1 MPSLE
6 RRLPHPAAGG
16 AAIALAAI
24 LAILAPGS
32 AIAEPV
38 TLAEAL
44 ARAATSSPALA
55 AAEADVAAAVGRA
68 QQAGFRPNPEL
79 GLEVENFAGTGG
91 FSGVDDAESTLS
103 VEQRFELGGKRSAR
117 ERAAQ
122 AEVDAARLRL
132 AVARADL
139 EQEVRDAYAEAWA
152 DSRRVELARDQ
163 FLRADNLQTIATEL
177 VDAGREPPL
186 RALRARTAAL
196 EAVGRVRAAEAEYA
210 EAQRALAALWG
221 GGEDLPEPTAPDAF
235 PAPAAIIDPAT
246 ALDVRLAEAE
256 VATSVAVVERER
268 TLSRPDVTVSVGA
281 RQFRGTDD
289 TALVFGASMPIGLFD
304 RNQGNIAA
312 ANAERTGA
320 EARRNAALA
329 GAIRRTRDAQAAL
342 RTAESQL
349 AFLENQAEPEAIEAV
364 RIAREGFSAG
374 RFTLLD
380 VLDAEEALNTVQA
393 DMITAEL
400 ERAQAVAALTRAT
413 ETEGS
418 AR

>member
-1 MPSLE
+1 MPSPN
-6 RRLPHPAAGG
+6 RRLPHPAAGA
-16 AAIALAAI
+16 AAITLAAI
-24 LAILAPGS
+24 LAMLAPGS
-32 AIAEPV
+32 AFAEPV

-44 ARAATSSPALA
+44 SRAAASSPTLA

-79 GLEVENFAGTGG
+79 GLEIENFAGTGG

-103 VEQRFELGGKRSAR
+103 VGQRFELGGKRPAR

-139 EQEVRDAYAEAWA
+139 EQQVRDAYAEAYA

-163 FLRADNLQTIATEL
+163 FMRADNLQTIATEL

-221 GGEDLPEPTAPDAF
+221 GGEELPEPTAAET
-235 PAPAAIIDPAT
+235 PAAPSSVIDPAS

-304 RNQGNIAA
+304 RNQGNIVA

-342 RTAESQL
+342 RTAEAQL
-349 AFLENQAEPEAIEAV
+349 AFLETQAEPEAIEAV

-418 AR
+418 AQ

>member
-1 MPSLE
+1 MPPLE
-6 RRLPHPAAGG
+6 IRRPHWAVGCAVVALTAALG
-16 AAIALAAI
+16 LT
-24 LAILAPGS
+24 APS
-32 AIAEPV
+32 RARAEPI

-44 ARAATSSPALA
+44 SRASTSSPTLA
-55 AAEADVAAAVGRA
+55 AAEAAVVAAQGRA

-79 GLEVENFAGTGG
+79 DLSIENFAGTGAFRG
-91 FSGVDDAESTLS
+91 LDETESTLS
-103 VEQRFELGGKRSAR
+103 IGQRFELGGKRTAR
-117 ERAAQ
+117 RRAAE
-122 AEVDAARLRL
+122 AEIDATRLRF

-139 EQEVRDAYAEAWA
+139 LNEVRNAYAEAWA
-152 DSRRVELARDQ
+152 DGRRVELARDQ
-163 FLRADNLQTIATEL
+163 FVRAENLQNIATEL

-186 RALRARTAAL
+186 RALRARTSAL
-196 EAVGRVRAAEAEYA
+196 EAVGRVRAAEEEHAK
-210 EAQRALAALWG
+210 AQHALPALWG
-221 GGEDLPEPTAPDAF
+221 GAEDLPEPQRSIAEPTSTTV
-235 PAPAAIIDPAT
+235 IDPAE

-256 VATSVAVVERER
+256 VASSIAVFDRER

-289 TALVFGASMPIGLFD
+289 TAVVFGASVPIGVFD

-312 ANAERTGA
+312 ANADRTGA

-342 RTAESQL
+342 RTAEARL
-349 AFLENQAEPEAIEAV
+349 TFLETRAEPEAIEAV

-380 VLDAEEALNTVQA
+380 VLDAEEALNTLQS

-400 ERAQAVAALTRAT
+400 ERSQALAALTRVT
-413 ETEGS
+413 ETQGS
-418 AR
+418 TQ

>member
-1 MPSLE
+1 MLSTNC
-6 RRLPHPAAGG
+6 RLPRTAAGG
-16 AAIALAAI
+16 VAITFAAT

-32 AIAEPV
+32 ALAEPV

-44 ARAATSSPALA
+44 ARTAASSPTLA
-55 AAEADVAAAVGRA
+55 AAEADVAVALGRA
-68 QQAGFRPNPEL
+68 RQAGFRPNPEL
-79 GLEVENFAGTGG
+79 DLSVENFSGTGAL
-91 FSGVDDAESTLS
+91 SGLNEAESTLS
-103 VEQRFELGGKRSAR
+103 VGQRFELGGKRPAR
-117 ERAAQ
+117 ERAAR
-122 AEVDAARLRL
+122 AEVDVARLRL
-132 AVARADL
+132 GVARADL
-139 EQEVRDAYAEAWA
+139 QQQVRDAYAEAWA

-163 FLRADNLQTIATEL
+163 FVRADNLQTIATEL

-210 EAQRALAALWG
+210 QAQRALAALWG
-221 GGEDLPEPTAPDAF
+221 GSEDLPDPTGPETASAS
-235 PAPAAIIDPAT
+235 AAVIDPVD

-256 VATSVAVVERER
+256 VATSIAVIDRER

-289 TALVFGASMPIGLFD
+289 TALVFGASMPLGLFD

-320 EARRNAALA
+320 EARRNAALTA
-329 GAIRRTRDAQAAL
+329 AIRRTRDAQAAL
-342 RTAESQL
+342 RTAEAQL

-380 VLDAEEALNTVQA
+380 VLDAEQALNTVQA
-393 DMITAEL
+393 AMITAEL
-400 ERAQAVAALTRAT
+400 ERAQAVAALTRAS

>member
-1 MPSLE
+1 MPST
-6 RRLPHPAAGG
+6 RYRLPRFAAGC
-16 AAIALAAI
+16 AATAVACALSVLATAA
-24 LAILAPGS
+24 A
-32 AIAEPV
+32 AEPV

-44 ARAATSSPALA
+44 ARAAASSPALA
-55 AAEADVAAAVGRA
+55 AAEADVAAAQGRA

-79 GLEVENFAGTGG
+79 GVEVENFAGTGAFTG
-91 FSGVDDAESTLS
+91 LRDAETTLS
-103 VEQRFELGGKRSAR
+103 VGQRFELGGKRPAR
-117 ERAAQ
+117 QRAAE
-122 AEVDAARLRL
+122 AEVEAARLRL

-139 EQEVRDAYAEAWA
+139 LREVRDAYAEAFA
-152 DSRRVELARDQ
+152 DGRRVELAREQ
-163 FLRADNLQTIATEL
+163 FVRAENLQTIATEL

-196 EAVGRVRAAEAEYA
+196 AAVAGVRAAEAEYA

-221 GGEDLPEPTAPDAF
+221 GADDLPEPVAPTDEAV
-235 PAPAAIIDPAT
+235 PAATVDPAE

-256 VATSVAVVERER
+256 VASSVAVVARER

-281 RQFRGTDD
+281 RQFQGSDD
-289 TALVFGASMPIGLFD
+289 TALVVGASLPIGIFD

-342 RTAESQL
+342 RTAEARL
-349 AFLENQAEPEAIEAV
+349 AFLETRAEPEAIEAV

-380 VLDAEEALNTVQA
+380 VLDAEEALNTVQSEL
-393 DMITAEL
+393 ITAQL
-400 ERAQAVAALTRAT
+400 DRAQAIAALTRAT

-418 AR
+418 SQ

>member
-1 MPSLE
+1 MPSPN
-6 RRLPHPAAGG
+6 RRLPHTAAGG
-16 AAIALAAI
+16 ATVALAAI
-24 LAILAPGS
+24 LAMLAPGS
-32 AIAEPV
+32 AFAEPV
-38 TLAEAL
+38 TLAEVL
-44 ARAATSSPALA
+44 ARASASSPTLA
-55 AAEADVAAAVGRA
+55 AAEADVAAALGRA

-79 GLEVENFAGTGG
+79 GLEIENFAGTGA
-91 FSGVDDAESTLS
+91 FSGLDDAESTLS
-103 VEQRFELGGKRSAR
+103 LGQRFELGGKRPAR
-117 ERAAQ
+117 ERAAR

-132 AVARADL
+132 TVARADL
-139 EQEVRDAYAEAWA
+139 QQQVRDAYAEAWA
-152 DSRRVELARDQ
+152 DSRRVELAREQ

-186 RALRARTAAL
+186 RALRARTVAL

-221 GGEDLPEPTAPDAF
+221 GSDDLPEPVASEAG
-235 PAPAAIIDPAT
+235 PAPEAVLDPAN

-256 VATSVAVVERER
+256 VATSIAVVDRER

-289 TALVFGASMPIGLFD
+289 TALVVGASMPIGVFD
-304 RNQGNIAA
+304 RNQGNVAA
-312 ANAERTGA
+312 ANAERAGA

-342 RTAESQL
+342 RTAEARL
-349 AFLENQAEPEAIEAV
+349 AFLETQAEPEALEAV

-380 VLDAEEALNTVQA
+380 VLDAEEALNTLQA

-413 ETEGS
+413 ATEGS
-418 AR
+418 TP

>member
-1 MPSLE
+1 MSPPKY
-6 RRLPHPAAGG
+6 RLPRLAAGG
-16 AAIALAAI
+16 AATALVAC
-24 LAILAPGS
+24 LAMLTPGS
-32 AIAEPV
+32 AFAEPV
-38 TLAEAL
+38 TLADAL
-44 ARAATSSPALA
+44 ARAAASSPALA
-55 AAEADVAAAVGRA
+55 AAEADVAAVMGRA
-68 QQAGFRPNPEL
+68 QQAGLRPNPEL
-79 GLEVENFAGTGG
+79 GLEIENFSGTGA
-91 FSGVDDAESTLS
+91 FSGIEEAESTLS
-103 VEQRFELGGKRSAR
+103 VGQTFELGGKRPAR
-117 ERAAQ
+117 ERAAR
-122 AEVDAARLRL
+122 AEIDAARLRL

-139 EQEVRDAYAEAWA
+139 EQQVRDAYAEAWA
-152 DSRRVELARDQ
+152 DGRRVELARDQ
-163 FLRADNLQTIATEL
+163 FLRADNLQTIAAEL

-210 EAQRALAALWG
+210 EAQRALSALWG
-221 GGEDLPEPTAPDAF
+221 GGEDLPEPTGPETVS
-235 PAPAAIIDPAT
+235 APAAVIDPAS

-256 VATSVAVVERER
+256 VATSIAVVDRER

-289 TALVFGASMPIGLFD
+289 TALVFGASMPLGLFD

-342 RTAESQL
+342 RTAEAQL
-349 AFLENQAEPEAIEAV
+349 TFLETQAEPEAIEAV
-364 RIAREGFSAG
+364 RIAREGFAAG

-400 ERAQAVAALTRAT
+400 ERAQAVAALVRAT

-418 AR
+418 AQ

>member
-1 MPSLE
+1 MLSTIC
-6 RRLPHPAAGG
+6 RLPRTAAGG
-16 AAIALAAI
+16 VAITFAAT

-32 AIAEPV
+32 ALAEPV
-38 TLAEAL
+38 TLADAL
-44 ARAATSSPALA
+44 ARTAASSPTLA
-55 AAEADVAAAVGRA
+55 AAEADVAVALGRA
-68 QQAGFRPNPEL
+68 RQAGFRPNPEL
-79 GLEVENFAGTGG
+79 DLSVENFSGTGAL
-91 FSGVDDAESTLS
+91 SGLNEAESTLS
-103 VEQRFELGGKRSAR
+103 VGQRFELGGKRPAR
-117 ERAAQ
+117 ERAAR
-122 AEVDAARLRL
+122 AEVDVARLRL
-132 AVARADL
+132 GVARADL
-139 EQEVRDAYAEAWA
+139 QQQVRDAYAEAWA
-152 DSRRVELARDQ
+152 ESRRVELARDQ
-163 FLRADNLQTIATEL
+163 FVRADNLQAVATEL

-210 EAQRALAALWG
+210 QAQRALAALWG
-221 GGEDLPEPTAPDAF
+221 GSEDLPEPIAPET
-235 PAPAAIIDPAT
+235 PSVSAAVIDPAS

-256 VATSVAVVERER
+256 VATSIAVVDRER

-289 TALVFGASMPIGLFD
+289 TALVFGASMPLGLFD

-342 RTAESQL
+342 RTAEAQL

-393 DMITAEL
+393 AMITAEL
-400 ERAQAVAALTRAT
+400 ERAQAVAALTRAS

>member
-1 MPSLE
+1 MPSPK

-24 LAILAPGS
+24 LAMLAPRS
-32 AIAEPV
+32 AFAEPV
-38 TLAEAL
+38 TLADAL
-44 ARAATSSPALA
+44 SRAAGSSPALA

-103 VEQRFELGGKRSAR
+103 VGQRFELGGKRPAR

-139 EQEVRDAYAEAWA
+139 EQQVRDAYAEAYA
-152 DSRRVELARDQ
+152 DGRRVELARDQ

-221 GGEDLPEPTAPDAF
+221 GGEDLPEPTAPE
-235 PAPAAIIDPAT
+235 APAAPGAVIDPAN

-256 VATSVAVVERER
+256 VATSIAVVDRER

-342 RTAESQL
+342 RTAEAQL
-349 AFLENQAEPEAIEAV
+349 AFLETQAEPEAIEAV

-418 AR
+418 AQ

>member
-1 MPSLE
+1 MPSPKC
-6 RRLPHPAAGG
+6 RLPQTAAGG
-16 AAIALAAI
+16 TAITLAAI
-24 LAILAPGS
+24 LAMLAPGS
-32 AIAEPV
+32 AFAEPV

-44 ARAATSSPALA
+44 SRAATSSPTLA
-55 AAEADVAAAVGRA
+55 AAEADVAAAIGRA

-79 GLEVENFAGTGG
+79 GLEVENFSGTGV
-91 FSGVDDAESTLS
+91 FSGIDDAESTLS
-103 VEQRFELGGKRSAR
+103 IGQRFELGGKRPAR
-117 ERAAQ
+117 ERAART
-122 AEVDAARLRL
+122 EVDAAQLRL

-139 EQEVRDAYAEAWA
+139 QQQVRDAYAEAWA
-152 DSRRVELARDQ
+152 DGRRVELARNQ
-163 FLRADNLQTIATEL
+163 FLRADNLQNIATEL

-196 EAVGRVRAAEAEYA
+196 EAVGRVRATEAEYTQ
-210 EAQRALAALWG
+210 AQRALAALWG
-221 GGEDLPEPTAPDAF
+221 GGDELPEPVASGTPVAPGAV
-235 PAPAAIIDPAT
+235 IDPAS
-246 ALDVRLAEAE
+246 ALDVRLAKAE
-256 VATSVAVVERER
+256 VATSIAVVERER

-281 RQFRGTDD
+281 RQFRDTDD

-312 ANAERTGA
+312 ANADRTRA
-320 EARRNAALA
+320 EAHRNAVLA

-342 RTAESQL
+342 RTAEAQL
-349 AFLENQAEPEAIEAV
+349 LFLETQAEPEAIEAV
-364 RIAREGFSAG
+364 RIGREGFSAG

-413 ETEGS
+413 ETEGP
-418 AR
+418 AQ

>member
-1 MPSLE
+1 MPST
-6 RRLPHPAAGG
+6 RYRLPRFAVGCAVTAFAA
-16 AAIALAAI
+16 ALSV
-24 LAILAPGS
+24 LAPTR
-32 AIAEPV
+32 AVAEPI

-44 ARAATSSPALA
+44 ARATSTSPTLA
-55 AAEADVAAAVGRA
+55 AAKADVAAAIGRA

-79 GLEVENFAGTGG
+79 GLEVENFAGTGA
-91 FSGVDDAESTLS
+91 FSGIDDAESTLS
-103 VEQRFELGGKRSAR
+103 VGQRFELGGKRPAR
-117 ERAAQ
+117 QRAAQ
-122 AEVDAARLRL
+122 AEVEAARLRL
-132 AVARADL
+132 SVARADL
-139 EQEVRDAYAEAWA
+139 QKDVRDAYAEAFA
-152 DSRRVELARDQ
+152 DGRRVELAREQ
-163 FLRADNLQTIATEL
+163 FLRAENLQTIATEL

-196 EAVGRVRAAEAEYA
+196 EAVARVRAAEAEYA

-221 GGEDLPEPTAPDAF
+221 GADDLPEPVAPTDEAV
-235 PAPAAIIDPAT
+235 PAATVDPAE

-256 VATSVAVVERER
+256 VASSVAVVARER

-289 TALVFGASMPIGLFD
+289 TALVVGASLPIGIFD

-342 RTAESQL
+342 RTAEARL
-349 AFLENQAEPEAIEAV
+349 VFLETRAEPEAIEAV

-380 VLDAEEALNTVQA
+380 VLDAEEALNTVQSEL
-393 DMITAEL
+393 ITAQL
-400 ERAQAVAALTRAT
+400 DRAQAIAALTRVT

-418 AR
+418 TQ

>member
-1 MPSLE
+1 MPSPK

-16 AAIALAAI
+16 AAITLAAI
-24 LAILAPGS
+24 LAMLAPGS
-32 AIAEPV
+32 AFAEPV

-44 ARAATSSPALA
+44 SRAAASSPTLA

-103 VEQRFELGGKRSAR
+103 VGQRFELGGKRPAR

-139 EQEVRDAYAEAWA
+139 EQQVRDAYAEAYA

-163 FLRADNLQTIATEL
+163 FMRADNLQTIATEL

-196 EAVGRVRAAEAEYA
+196 EAVGRVRAAEAQYA

-221 GGEDLPEPTAPDAF
+221 GGEDLPEPTAAETLA
-235 PAPAAIIDPAT
+235 APSAVIDPAS

-256 VATSVAVVERER
+256 VATSIAVVERER

-342 RTAESQL
+342 RTAEAQL
-349 AFLENQAEPEAIEAV
+349 AFLETQAEPEAIEAV

-400 ERAQAVAALTRAT
+400 ERAQAVAALTRAA

-418 AR
+418 AQ

>member
-1 MPSLE
+1 MPSPN

-24 LAILAPGS
+24 LAMLAPEL
-32 AIAEPV
+32 ALAEPV

-44 ARAATSSPALA
+44 SRAAASSPALA
-55 AAEADVAAAVGRA
+55 AAEADVAAAIGRA

-103 VEQRFELGGKRSAR
+103 VGQRFELGGKRPAR

-139 EQEVRDAYAEAWA
+139 EQQVRDAYAEAYA

-221 GGEDLPEPTAPDAF
+221 GGEDLPEPTVSEVL
-235 PAPAAIIDPAT
+235 PAPAAVIDPAS

-329 GAIRRTRDAQAAL
+329 GSIRRTRDAQAAL
-342 RTAESQL
+342 RTAEAQL
-349 AFLENQAEPEAIEAV
+349 AFLETQAEPEAIEAV

-418 AR
+418 AQ

>member
-1 MPSLE
+1 MLSSNC
-6 RRLPHPAAGG
+6 RLPRTAAGG
-16 AAIALAAI
+16 AAITLAAI
-24 LAILAPGS
+24 LAMLAPGPVF
-32 AIAEPV
+32 AEPV

-44 ARAATSSPALA
+44 ARTATSSPALA
-55 AAEADVAAAVGRA
+55 AAEADVAAALGRA
-68 QQAGFRPNPEL
+68 RQAGFRPNPEL
-79 GLEVENFAGTGG
+79 DLSVENFSGTGA
-91 FSGVDDAESTLS
+91 FSGLNDVESTLS
-103 VEQRFELGGKRSAR
+103 VGQRFELGGKRPAR

-139 EQEVRDAYAEAWA
+139 QQQVRDAYAEAWA
-152 DSRRVELARDQ
+152 DSRRVALARDQ
-163 FLRADNLQTIATEL
+163 FVRADNLQAIATEL

-210 EAQRALAALWG
+210 QAQRALAALWG
-221 GGEDLPEPTAPDAF
+221 GSEDLPEPIAPET
-235 PAPAAIIDPAT
+235 PSVSAAVIDPAS

-256 VATSVAVVERER
+256 VATSIAVVDRER

-289 TALVFGASMPIGLFD
+289 TALVFGASMPLGLFD

-342 RTAESQL
+342 RTAEAQL

-393 DMITAEL
+393 AMITAEL
-400 ERAQAVAALTRAT
+400 ERAQAVAALTRAS

>member
-1 MPSLE
+1 MPSPK

-16 AAIALAAI
+16 AAITLAAI
-24 LAILAPGS
+24 LAMLAPGS
-32 AIAEPV
+32 AFAEPV

-44 ARAATSSPALA
+44 SRAAASSPTLA
-55 AAEADVAAAVGRA
+55 VAEADVAAAVGRA

-103 VEQRFELGGKRSAR
+103 VGQRFELGGKRPAR

-139 EQEVRDAYAEAWA
+139 EQQVRDAYAEAYA

-210 EAQRALAALWG
+210 EAQRALSALWG
-221 GGEDLPEPTAPDAF
+221 GGEDLPEPIASELLR
-235 PAPAAIIDPAT
+235 APAAGIDPAG

-256 VATSVAVVERER
+256 VATSIAVVDRER

-342 RTAESQL
+342 RTAEAQL
-349 AFLENQAEPEAIEAV
+349 AFLETQAEPEAIEAV